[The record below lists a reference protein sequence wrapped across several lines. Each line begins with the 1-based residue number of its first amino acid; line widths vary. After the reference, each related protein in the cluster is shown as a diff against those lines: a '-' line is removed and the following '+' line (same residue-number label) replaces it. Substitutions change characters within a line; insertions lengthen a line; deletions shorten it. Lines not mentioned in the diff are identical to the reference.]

1 MSNKKQRK
9 RFIVEQR
16 RQMALMKHPEE
27 EIVSD
32 VIIKEQVEIDDDE
45 VIDNLEKK
53 IFGHGFHEIQQWHP
67 FATESFLEETHRDSY
82 ERQIRDPGNF
92 MN

>member
-16 RQMALMKHPEE
+16 RQMALMRHPEE
-27 EIVSD
+27 EIIS
-32 VIIKEQVEIDDDE
+32 EQVEIDDE
-45 VIDNLEKK
+45 GVIDELEKK
-53 IFGHGFHEIQQWHP
+53 IFGHGYHEIQQWHP

-82 ERQIRDPGNF
+82 ERKIHDPGNF